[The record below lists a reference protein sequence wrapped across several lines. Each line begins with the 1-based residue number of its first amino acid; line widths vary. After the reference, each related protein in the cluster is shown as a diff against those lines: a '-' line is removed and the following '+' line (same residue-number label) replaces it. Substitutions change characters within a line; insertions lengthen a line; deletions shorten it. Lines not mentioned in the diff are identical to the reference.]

1 MRNMTP
7 PIIPKLSNALDTS
20 NFRQFDDQRLDMDNE
35 HGLGPDD
42 LNAADPF
49 REFESSMFRA
59 ASLGPLLLVCEGC
72 SRHGVP
78 ASLSARR
85 VAAVSLIIPGADDS
99 EVEKRR
105 SSRSGLALSTG
116 DLRILSPEEAAALM
130 REANIAPESP
140 MALATDEL
148 DGVDDEEASFADAQL
163 DEPAESAMLTGGD
176 DLDSERSSG

>member
-1 MRNMTP
+1 M
-7 PIIPKLSNALDTS
+7 
-20 NFRQFDDQRLDMDNE
+20 
-35 HGLGPDD
+35 
-42 LNAADPF
+42 
-49 REFESSMFRA
+49 
-59 ASLGPLLLVCEGC
+59 
-72 SRHGVP
+72 
-78 ASLSARR
+78 
-85 VAAVSLIIPGADDS
+85 IIPGADDS

>member
-1 MRNMTP
+1 M
-7 PIIPKLSNALDTS
+7 
-20 NFRQFDDQRLDMDNE
+20 
-35 HGLGPDD
+35 
-42 LNAADPF
+42 
-49 REFESSMFRA
+49 
-59 ASLGPLLLVCEGC
+59 
-72 SRHGVP
+72 
-78 ASLSARR
+78 
-85 VAAVSLIIPGADDS
+85 IIPGADDS

-140 MALATDEL
+140 MPLATDEL

-176 DLDSERSSG
+176 DLDSERSSV